1 MGERVSVCMGVSV
14 CVHRRV
20 FTRMWGVCTA
30 RVCMCGCMEVCI
42 VSVRTVYEGICVP
55 VCARNAVGY
64 AGKRLGLCDV

>member
-1 MGERVSVCMGVSV
+1 
-14 CVHRRV
+14 
-20 FTRMWGVCTA
+20 
-30 RVCMCGCMEVCI
+30 MCGCMEVCI